1 MRKMILGLVVL
12 ASLMC
17 VETLGLTKGKNEN
30 LDKKCNNGDSEACME
45 LGSYYSQEFFNND
58 RDIKKAI
65 SYYEKIC
72 KKGNEG
78 DENFLD
84 ACYLLG
90 KIYRDGPRIQEN
102 YKKAL
107 ELFTMTCSKDY
118 GYFERGGCGE
128 VLKLYAKG
136 RGVQKDPDEG
146 AALLKK
152 LCDGGNAIYPCYHAA
167 EYELQKGNKREATRY
182 YKKACERSDG
192 EGRLFEEACD
202 KYDDLK

>member
-1 MRKMILGLVVL
+1 
-12 ASLMC
+12 
-17 VETLGLTKGKNEN
+17 
-30 LDKKCNNGDSEACME
+30 
-45 LGSYYSQEFFNND
+45 
-58 RDIKKAI
+58 
-65 SYYEKIC
+65 
-72 KKGNEG
+72 
-78 DENFLD
+78 
-84 ACYLLG
+84 
-90 KIYRDGPRIQEN
+90 
-102 YKKAL
+102 
-107 ELFTMTCSKDY
+107 MTCSKDY